1 MIGMLVWAL
10 TVLVAAGQFAQSN
23 TGELHVI
30 VTDTG
35 GLPLVGAVE
44 LVSESNHV
52 HQRLETNSAGLL
64 VAKRLP
70 FGRYRVLVERPGF
83 EPYAALIEI
92 RSALPLEHRVTM
104 SLAALQTQV
113 TVSANETLLDLRR
126 ATAAQRL
133 GADTLAER
141 PIALPGRALPDIVNT
156 QPGWLLEANGIL
168 HPRGSEYQ
176 TQYVVDG
183 LPLTENRSPAF
194 ASELGADD
202 VRAMTVMTGGYPA
215 EYGRKLG
222 GVIEVVT
229 TNQPRRGFGGSLST
243 SAGSFSTGS
252 GDGLIQYGWS
262 KGSIGG
268 SVAGATTDRYLD
280 PPVEENFTNH
290 GTSRSVS
297 LRAEQD
303 LSPANRLGAILRNAG
318 AGFLV
323 PNERIQQDAGQRQDR
338 TTDES
343 AAQVSWQR
351 ILTPSSVFDLRGM
364 VRRGSAALWSNEDAT
379 PMNAAQDRGFRE
391 MYVKSAVTINA
402 GAHELKAG
410 GELSAGPVRERFAYH
425 ITDPTQFDPSTPPS
439 FLFSDRREGH
449 EVAAFVQDQIR
460 AGDWTVNAGLRWDG
474 YALVVHDRALS
485 PRLAVAW
492 SSPAHDLVLRA
503 TYDRVFQTPAFENL
517 LLASS
522 EAAGTLGDEVL
533 RLPVPPSRGNFYEA
547 GLSKLLFGGL
557 RLDGSWFVRHMTD
570 VADDDLLLNTGVSFP
585 IAFRE
590 ASIKGAE
597 VKVDV
602 PSWRNVTASAG
613 YSFMRGV
620 GALPITGGL
629 FLGDEAA
636 ALLSSTERFA
646 VTQDQRHTLRSR
658 VSYRLSPSLWI
669 AVAHA
674 YGSGLPF
681 EDFDGD
687 VDEAIEAFG
696 ERVVSR
702 VSFETG
708 RVRPSSS
715 LDASAGAILAKS
727 RHRELRLQADVRNLT
742 NRLDVINFAGL
753 FSGTAVAPSRAFSVG
768 LRFQF
773 Q

>member
-1 MIGMLVWAL
+1 MIGMLACAL
-10 TVLVAAGQFAQSN
+10 VLLAMAGQFAQAN

-30 VTDTG
+30 VSDTG
-35 GLPLVGAVE
+35 GLPLAGAVE
-44 LVSESNHV
+44 LISESNQV
-52 HQRLETNSAGLL
+52 HQRLDTNPAGLV

-70 FGRYRVLVERPGF
+70 FGMYRVLVKRPGF
-83 EPYAALIEI
+83 EPYSALIEI
-92 RSALPLEHRVTM
+92 RSALPLEHRITM
-104 SLAALQTQV
+104 AIAAVQTQV
-113 TVSANETLLDLRR
+113 TVSANETLLDLRQS
-126 ATAAQRL
+126 AAVQRL
-133 GADTLAER
+133 GGETLAER
-141 PIALPGRALPDIVNT
+141 PFPLPGRALPDIVNT

-194 ASELGADD
+194 ATELGADD

-229 TNQPRRGFGGSLST
+229 ASQPRRGLGGSLSA
-243 SAGSFSTGS
+243 SAGSFNTGS
-252 GDGLIQYGWS
+252 GDGLFQYGWTN
-262 KGSIGG
+262 GSIGA

-290 GTSRSVS
+290 GTSRTFSV
-297 LRAEQD
+297 RVEHD
-303 LSPANRLGAILRNAG
+303 LSPTNRLGAIVRHGG

-323 PNERIQQDAGQRQDR
+323 PNERVQQEAGQRQDR

-343 AAQVSWQR
+343 AAQLSWQR
-351 ILTPSSVFDLRGM
+351 ILTATTVLDVRGM
-364 VRRGSAALWSNEDAT
+364 VRRGSAMLWSNGQAT

-391 MYVKSAVTINA
+391 LYVKSAVSTHA
-402 GAHELKAG
+402 GAHEVKAG

-425 ITDPTQFDPSTPPS
+425 ITDPAQFDPSTPAS
-439 FLFSDRREGH
+439 FIFNDRRDGH
-449 EVAAFVQDQIR
+449 EAAAFLQDQISL
-460 AGDWTVNAGLRWDG
+460 GDWTVNAGLRWDG
-474 YALVVHDRALS
+474 YALFVHDSALS
-485 PRLAVAW
+485 PRLSVAW
-492 SSPAHDLVLRA
+492 SSPAHNLVLRA
-503 TYDRVFQTPAFENL
+503 SYDRVFQTPAFENL

-522 EAAGTLGDEVL
+522 EATATLGDEVL

-547 GLSKLLFGGL
+547 GASKLLFGAL
-557 RLDGSWFVRHMTD
+557 RVDGSWFVRHMTD

-602 PSWRNVTASAG
+602 PSWRKVTASAG
-613 YSFMRGV
+613 YSFLRGV
-620 GALPITGGL
+620 GQLPITGGL

-636 ALLSSTERFA
+636 ALLSSTDSFP
-646 VTQDQRHTLRSR
+646 VTQDQRHTIRSR
-658 VSYRLSPSLWI
+658 ISYRLSPSLWI
-669 AVAHA
+669 ALAHA

-687 VDEAIEAFG
+687 VDEAVEAFG
-696 ERVVSR
+696 EGVVGRVN
-702 VSFETG
+702 FETG

-715 LDASAGAILAKS
+715 LDVSAGMILAKS
-727 RHRELRLQADVRNLT
+727 PHRELRIQADVRNIT

-753 FSGTAVAPSRAFSVG
+753 FSGTALAPRRAFFAG
-768 LRFQF
+768 LRLQF
-773 Q
+773 E